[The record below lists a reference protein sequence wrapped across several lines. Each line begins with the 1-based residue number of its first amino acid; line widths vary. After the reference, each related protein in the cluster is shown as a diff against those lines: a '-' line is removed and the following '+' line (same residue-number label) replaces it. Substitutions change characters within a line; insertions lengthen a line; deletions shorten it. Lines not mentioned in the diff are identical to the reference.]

1 MPLKQFV
8 SDVLNAGHRTS
19 DIAVDKSTA
28 ISTTEMGD
36 LIVAAI
42 QKQA

>member
-1 MPLKQFV
+1 MQLKKRLQN
-8 SDVLNAGHRTS
+8 VLNAGHRTS
-19 DIAVDKSTA
+19 DIAVDKSKA

-42 QKQA
+42 QKKA